1 MRVSGGGLL
10 CGRRTLRGH
19 WRPCRDGY
27 GMGPPNRSG
36 LILAVGCPH
45 GLIPFVA
52 RVSVGTAHT
61 NVRSTHKS
69 VPVVCLRR

>member
-36 LILAVGCPH
+36 LIL
-45 GLIPFVA
+45 GLLVLMPLA
-52 RVSVGTAHT
+52 GELGRRSVQQVET
-61 NVRSTHKS
+61 
-69 VPVVCLRR
+69 